1 MADTFLLLKRKA
13 EKEKDGIDL
22 LEEVKR
28 SHIFLSHKDEL
39 TNFDFS
45 QSGKIFGLFANE
57 ALRQQETP
65 ENHETEPEMKQMLD
79 FAVSRSEKLCE

>member
-1 MADTFLLLKRKA
+1 MADTSFTPEEEGGKR
-13 EKEKDGIDL
+13 KDGIDL

-45 QSGKIFGLFANE
+45 QSEKIFGLFANE

-65 ENHETEPEMKQMLD
+65 ENHETEPDETDVGFCCQ
-79 FAVSRSEKLCE
+79 